1 MRSFFKRFVLFVT
14 ELLFPPRCPG
24 CDEILTATDRK
35 KSFCKSCLK
44 NIKIV
49 GNITCMKCGRPLKDA
64 TTEYCSTC
72 AKTTHIF
79 DKGYAT
85 FQYFGP
91 MKSAMYRL
99 KYSNKRCYCRA
110 FAKYTAML
118 YRNEFSKQ
126 NFDAIIPVPMYKKKE
141 KARGYNQAAVIAK
154 ALSKE
159 FDIPILSNNIH
170 RIVDTKPMKG
180 LNPLERKENIQN
192 AFKLSENT
200 IQLNKVLIVD
210 DIYTTG
216 STMDA
221 ISAVLKQHKV
231 ASIYCF
237 CMCIGEIN

>member
-1 MRSFFKRFVLFVT
+1 MRSFFKCFVLFIT

-24 CDEILTATDRK
+24 CDIILTAAERK
-35 KSFCKSCLK
+35 KGFCKNCLK

-49 GNITCMKCGRPLKDA
+49 GNITCMKCGRPLKD
-64 TTEYCSTC
+64 TTAEYCSTC

-99 KYSNKRCYCRA
+99 KYSNKRCYCRT

-141 KARGYNQAAVIAK
+141 KSRGYNQASVIAT

-159 FDIPILSNNIH
+159 FNIPILSNYIC

-221 ISAVLKQHKV
+221 ISAALNTEFHRYIVSV
-231 ASIYCF
+231 CV
-237 CMCIGEIN
+237 